1 MLKGYTQLGPF
12 GVPSPEPVG
21 AGNVAAPRLPR
32 DRIRTPLGLL
42 PSFIVQSRDPSHRD
56 PGVPLGLSLKGPLLR
71 RRVAAREMPQVQS
84 GLSRLGEERSLGFP
98 RGNSS
103 SFPRTAFPG
112 RSLLLAEVTGH
123 LRLGVSPWLLGRRL
137 RRFKRELE

>member
-1 MLKGYTQLGPF
+1 MLKGCTQVGPF
-12 GVPSPEPVG
+12 GVPNPEPVG

-32 DRIRTPLGLL
+32 GRIRL
-42 PSFIVQSRDPSHRD
+42 PWGFRVQSRDPSHRD
-56 PGVPLGLSLKGPLLR
+56 PGVPVGLSLKGPLLR
-71 RRVAAREMPQVQS
+71 RRVAARELPRVRS
-84 GLSRLGEERSLGFP
+84 GLSLLGEERSLGFP

-112 RSLLLAEVTGH
+112 CSLLLAEVTGH